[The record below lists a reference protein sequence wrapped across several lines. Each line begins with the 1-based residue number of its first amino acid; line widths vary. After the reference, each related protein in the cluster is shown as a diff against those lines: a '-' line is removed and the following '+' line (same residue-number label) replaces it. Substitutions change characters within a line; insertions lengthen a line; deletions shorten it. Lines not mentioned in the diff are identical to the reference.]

1 MSDERIDLTQFEGTI
16 AEGKWHEHIHEPK
29 EDGYERVASIV
40 VSGVVAPP
48 YTLQTNEGHT
58 FATVEMGDLTAHLPL
73 FMMVPDLIAELKRCY
88 KELDELP
95 TRQELMDIFD
105 YQKWLEYVE
114 SYFLADGSLNA
125 KNVVITNDFVRKC
138 AVNNKYGYRIEVIDG
153 VETVVHES
161 EDYQFY
167 QKY

>member
-1 MSDERIDLTQFEGTI
+1 MSNRIDLTQFEGTI

-88 KELDELP
+88 ALIDKFQYVHGNSFENCFWRATCKPDGEGQCSLTIDSYEELIELVSTVKVEIPEYSHDHTELLLLEGCECGITHDE
-95 TRQELMDIFD
+95 
-105 YQKWLEYVE
+105 WL
-114 SYFLADGSLNA
+114 SS
-125 KNVVITNDFVRKC
+125 K
-138 AVNNKYGYRIEVIDG
+138 
-153 VETVVHES
+153 
-161 EDYQFY
+161 
-167 QKY
+167 

>member
-1 MSDERIDLTQFEGTI
+1 MSNESENKRIDLTQFDGTI
-16 AEGKWHEHIHEPK
+16 AEGKWHEHILEPK

-88 KELDELP
+88 EHIDTLTAIWCNTCGKQFGKSDYGIKYHRITVPDDSLLYEYREDMQEHCIECIAPDESIEKNCICDLCYP
-95 TRQELMDIFD
+95 SQE
-105 YQKWLEYVE
+105 
-114 SYFLADGSLNA
+114 
-125 KNVVITNDFVRKC
+125 
-138 AVNNKYGYRIEVIDG
+138 
-153 VETVVHES
+153 
-161 EDYQFY
+161 
-167 QKY
+167 

>member
-1 MSDERIDLTQFEGTI
+1 MSNERINLTQFEGTI

-29 EDGYERVASIV
+29 EDGYERVADIM

-88 KELDELP
+88 EEIDLVRRNLSIVRNALARGYP
-95 TRQELMDIFD
+95 DIEEEIW
-105 YQKWLEYVE
+105 KL
-114 SYFLADGSLNA
+114 
-125 KNVVITNDFVRKC
+125 
-138 AVNNKYGYRIEVIDG
+138 IDA
-153 VETVVHES
+153 S
-161 EDYQFY
+161 E
-167 QKY
+167 

>member
-1 MSDERIDLTQFEGTI
+1 MSNERINLTQFEGTI

-29 EDGYERVASIV
+29 EDGYERVADIM

-88 KELDELP
+88 EEIDTFHPLHGLEVWDEDP
-95 TRQELMDIFD
+95 D
-105 YQKWLEYVE
+105 YSRAEWREEVAEGHVTSGYWRWVSNQY
-114 SYFLADGSLNA
+114 LA
-125 KNVVITNDFVRKC
+125 
-138 AVNNKYGYRIEVIDG
+138 
-153 VETVVHES
+153 S
-161 EDYQFY
+161 E
-167 QKY
+167 